1 MNNSYAQ
8 ILFDVVSNKEEC
20 AYNLLTLK
28 QAIDEDVYRFFNS
41 EIISKEEKKKII
53 DELNVDSY
61 LTNFLKILIDE
72 NNFKHFNEIVG
83 DYQELFYQHH
93 NILEINI
100 VVAKPL
106 SSVDYKNIIKQLETN
121 TNKTVVLKTTIDPN
135 IIGGIKI
142 MYEDKVIDNT
152 ISNKLKQIEKEIR
165 RDVL

>member
-28 QAIDEDVYRFFNS
+28 QAIDDVYRFFNS

-72 NNFKHFNEIVG
+72 NNFKHFNEIVE

-106 SSVDYKNIIKQLETN
+106 SSFDYKNIIKQLETN
-121 TNKTVVLKTTIDPN
+121 TNKTVVLKTTIDPD

>member
-28 QAIDEDVYRFFNS
+28 QATDDDVYRFFNS

-72 NNFKHFNEIVG
+72 NSFKHFNEIVE

-106 SSVDYKNIIKQLETN
+106 SSFDYKNIIKQLETN